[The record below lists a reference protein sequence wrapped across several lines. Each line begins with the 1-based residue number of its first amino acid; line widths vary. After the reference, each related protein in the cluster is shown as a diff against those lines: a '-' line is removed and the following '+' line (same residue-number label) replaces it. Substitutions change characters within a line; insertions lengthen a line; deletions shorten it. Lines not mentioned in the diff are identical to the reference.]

1 MLNRLLICF
10 KPYCLRPHRLAIFIK
25 VMNTQSIQNNRLTLL
40 ALSIFLVMP
49 IFVSAAPGAGI
60 KPSSYFYFMDLAT
73 ERISLFFTFNEEKKT
88 QKALGYAEERIAEIE
103 AVGLSNEPIAVEKA
117 VEQYEKNI
125 TLATN
130 NAQLLKDADKK
141 EKLLTIVS
149 ENTSKHQE
157 KLAEVY
163 NKVNDE
169 AKKAV
174 EKAIEVS
181 SKWEKQ
187 ALNQIAELKSEIRDL
202 KNRISELEEKTQSDK
217 DKELEILRK
226 EVEKLKTS
234 AVPQQVIIENPKP
247 KVIQPPVINPTN
259 KLNNKEIILK
269 VKPAVVYIETTEGS
283 GSGIVI
289 SDDGWVLTN
298 AHVVSGVSTA
308 RVKLSSNQLFIGKVA
323 GRDEYVDLAIIKINS
338 TGLSAVELGNSDTVE
353 QGDEVF
359 TLGYPFGLEGDVSF
373 KEGTV
378 SRRQTIEGETYIETS
393 AEIHPGNSGGPLVN
407 RFGQVIGIN
416 TGAFGKSIKGI
427 ILGETIKVAIPI
439 NTARN
444 YIPELKAGRN
454 IVEPTPFVSQEPVPT
469 PLPFPSP
476 MPAPSSKLSVDEKQL
491 TILLLDQVIA
501 LNEQAVALAKINYY
515 SSIDLLHQIYSQN
528 QALLLQVEKLVSD
541 EDAITVTKQ
550 LYRSYDDI
558 RYAETTDFI
567 DSIWQNLNVT
577 NNLVKTLRSYVM
589 EH

>member
-1 MLNRLLICF
+1 MIIKYWYNFCF
-10 KPYCLRPHRLAIFIK
+10 
-25 VMNTQSIQNNRLTLL
+25 VSL
-40 ALSIFLVMP
+40 ALSIFIVMP
-49 IFVSAAPGAGI
+49 IFVLAAPSAGI
-60 KPSSYFYFMDLAT
+60 KPSSYFYFMDLAA

-88 QKALGYAEERIAEIE
+88 QKALEYAEERIAEIE
-103 AVGLSNEPIAVEKA
+103 AVGLSSEPIAVEKA

-125 TLATN
+125 TLAIN
-130 NAQLLKDADKK
+130 SAQALKDADKK
-141 EKLLTIVS
+141 EKFLTIVS
-149 ENTSKHQE
+149 KNTSKHQE

-163 NKVNDE
+163 NEVNDE
-169 AKKAV
+169 AKKVV
-174 EKAIEVS
+174 EKAIEIS
-181 SKWEKQ
+181 SKWREQ

-234 AVPQQVIIENPKP
+234 ALPQQVITDIPKP
-247 KVIQPPVINPTN
+247 KVIQPPVTNTTN
-259 KLNNKEIILK
+259 KLSNKEIISK

-283 GSGIVI
+283 GSGMVI

-308 RVKLSSNQLFIGKVA
+308 RVKLSSNQLFIGKVV
-323 GRDEYVDLAIIKINS
+323 GRDQYVDLAIIKINS
-338 TGLSAVELGNSDTVE
+338 ISLSAVELGNSDTIE

-378 SRRQTIEGETYIETS
+378 SRRQIIEGETYIETS

-439 NTARN
+439 NTVRN

-454 IVEPTPFVSQEPVPT
+454 IVESTSLVGQEPIHT
-469 PLPFPSP
+469 PLPPSFSV
-476 MPAPSSKLSVDEKQL
+476 PAPSSKPSEDEKQL
-491 TILLLDQVIA
+491 TIQLLNQVIA
-501 LNEQAVALAKINYY
+501 LNEQAVALVKINDP
-515 SSIDLLHQIYSQN
+515 SSTDLLHQIYSQN

-541 EDAITVTKQ
+541 EDALTITRR
-550 LYRSYDDI
+550 LYVSYDYI
-558 RYAETTDFI
+558 REMETMDLNDPKYSLITNKEKYRI
-567 DSIWQNLNVT
+567 DSILGNLNNT
-577 NNLVKTLRSYVM
+577 SNLVKTLRSYVL